1 MVGKNNKQARWSKS
15 ANTFKRYSLK
25 KLSVGVASVVIGTG
39 VAWASSTTVHAAE
52 EGTEV
57 VTGDGEKEEPVESAV
72 PTEAPVVGGDESSS
86 HDAVAD
92 LVNEISAAEEP
103 ASEAANAVEPRGA
116 NESSDND
123 YEPIPADA
131 IEGAAETS
139 DEEKDATSKSTS
151 DDANELESDEEE
163 SRIQPRSSRPR
174 AAREAEAAEADKLAG
189 KYQPY
194 VGSTLA
200 KAQFKRVPEAL
211 DYIQN
216 REDLKK
222 DGQSVIKSAEWVD
235 TEVFKKAG
243 RQSTKIKV
251 TYTDGSE
258 DLVDIRLLINNAYKI
273 GNQEYTGTK
282 ASEMIGLQTEKD
294 GNINLGINAPD
305 ARKQEVRNKKSIEFE
320 ITTQFNLAR
329 PGRNEYTYFELSDNL
344 ARYVTSVVDTT
355 RSQDS
360 NPWERVRSHTGAL
373 TNTWRKKFASH
384 PARAARGEALFNGSS
399 PSTKQ
404 AATVRF
410 DLKKTLGE
418 IIKQEN
424 ITKNSD
430 IQAEAFVYNE
440 DKARAKNGSHVHQN
454 LLVKDR
460 YGEGIPNS
468 KNAADTIQGNAINS
482 YFDKN
487 IGPNGAFV
495 FDHQFNKRRLNINN
509 HEHKY
514 QYHYKIDERLAPYIS
529 DTKVYHLNDGGSGLD
544 FRENAENSDELRKV
558 FENEGRSRRRNGWS
572 GFEAQYNN
580 GQQTNSWITKGD
592 DIVENPQGHDYGI
605 DRQLKAGEGYYR
617 LTNWLANRESRQMN
631 FMNDNAMNAG
641 TRVAFLLKEG
651 QTLDDV
657 LRAFRGEKFTYEG
670 YLKLTAKD
678 GNVQPGTRGS
688 GYYEVLD
695 LDGDGRADET
705 TPYDSNISIDTTY
718 ENANKITGSALSG
731 IKSATS
737 ENANDG
743 APLSVYRVLK
753 DGKRDKIGE
762 TKVKADGTYEISVPE
777 GKQLQKDDVLEV
789 EAVDN
794 EGNTV
799 RNRTTV
805 LPLPD
810 NQKYEP
816 TGKNGEVPKNSQ
828 PVAENFINN
837 TDTLPDN
844 SKYDWEKPVD
854 TSTTGEKDGT
864 VIVTYPDGTQDK
876 VNVKVTVVE
885 GQKKSEEVEPSYKQ
899 LTITPG
905 ETVTTE
911 APTFDVVA
919 TADETETDPAPE
931 GTTYKLGE
939 NPNLPDGVT
948 LKINEQTGAVTI
960 TSSDNTPVGEFKVP
974 VVVTYPDQSTDNAEV
989 SVTVEKGTNTAE
1001 EVEPKYENP
1010 EPGMIESGKPEF
1022 HAEGNEKDSKEK
1034 PANTK
1039 FAKGDNPPAGFSYN
1053 VDPNTG
1059 IVRLE
1064 EDIPEDGITVPVK
1077 VTYEDGSTDTTNVTF
1092 TPKAPTAPV
1101 NDLGYPEEVTI
1112 EGTDEGSARTKET
1125 GQPNLPDAVN
1135 KADGDKF
1142 RFNKDVPEG
1151 FTHGNDNGTEL
1162 VFNGGTADDPSDDVT
1177 LTIDPN
1183 TGNITVKGG
1192 DKADTRKPF
1201 DIPVEYVSKDD
1212 ELKGSDVVTVQVK
1225 PKPEAKTP
1233 APSIERAGDPTTVTE
1248 GKEKALED
1256 KVKNPTDGMTGTI
1269 TNSDGTEIPGGT
1281 VKVDGNT
1288 GEIKVEVPA
1297 GTVPEGQNSIPGKV
1311 QIKDNNGNDVGGPID
1326 ITIDK
1331 PEAKTPAPSIERAET
1346 PTHVTEGEEKALED
1360 KVNNPTDGMTGT
1372 ITNSDGTEIPGGT
1385 VTVDE
1390 NTGEIKVQ
1398 VPAGTVPE
1406 GQDSIPGKV
1415 QIKDKNGKDVDG
1427 PIDITIDKPEEKT
1440 PEPSIER
1447 AGNPTTVTEGT
1458 EKPLED
1464 KVNNPT
1470 DGMTG
1475 TITNSDGTEIPGGT
1489 VTVDEN
1495 TGEIKVQVPA
1505 GTVPEGQDSIP
1516 GKVQI
1521 KDKNGKDVDGPIDI
1535 TIDKAKDETPAP
1547 SIERAETPT
1556 HVTEGEEKALEDKV
1570 NNPTDG
1576 MTGTITDG
1584 EGNEIQGGTVTVDG
1598 NTGEIKVQVPTNTV
1612 PEGQDSIPGKVQIKD
1627 NNGNDVGNPIDI
1639 TIDKAKDETP
1649 APSISGYE
1657 DKTITEGRP
1666 IEPITPEITN
1676 KGEGDITENGL
1687 PDGLNINPET
1697 GEITGT
1703 PDVKD
1708 WKDNFDK
1715 ENPNSSDFE
1724 EERDFT
1730 VTVTVPGQPE
1740 RTAEFTI
1747 KVQRDTDGDGTADV
1761 NDPDSDGDGINDN
1774 VELERGTNPKDAN
1787 DFKGPELSVNTPKK
1801 GEETVSGK
1809 TEPQTS
1815 VTVKDT
1821 DGTVIGQGVSDEE
1834 GNFEVP
1840 VNRPLKG
1847 GEELDVTAGAPDNDK
1862 DQTTERVTVD
1872 TPDNEEYEPKWE
1884 DTNAEDGKRV
1894 VVPNTGDEIPAGST
1908 TTATITEDPNN
1919 KGKANWTVTVDDNG
1933 DVEVT
1938 PGSDAQP
1945 GDSATV
1951 TVETTYPDGTKD
1963 SSSFKVTVPTIQSFE
1978 YDPQGQDIEVPEG
1991 AEPDAANGIANKD
2004 ELPEG
2009 TEFEFDGPVDTSR
2022 PGKTNAKVI
2031 VAYPD
2036 GSTDTVDVTV
2046 NVTEVPTQADKYEP
2060 KGNPIFVEKNGTP
2073 NAADGIA
2080 NKDELPEGTE
2090 FEFDGP
2096 VDTSTPGEKKAKVI
2110 VAYPDGSTDAVDVTV
2125 NVTDGDTPQSE
2136 IFEPQG
2142 QDIKVPEGGQPNAAD
2157 GIANKDELPEG
2168 TEFEFDGPVDTSTPG
2183 KKKAK
2188 VIVAY
2193 PDGST
2198 DTVDVTVNVTPKPT
2212 AETLE
2217 PKWNDSDAKDGGP
2230 VTVPNTGDKIPAGST
2245 TTATITED
2253 PNNKGKANWTVTVG
2267 EDGSVTVTPGADA
2280 QPGDSAT
2287 VTVETTYPDG
2297 SKDSSSFK
2305 VTVPAVGPTHAH
2317 GDSLVHDKPS
2327 YDLDKLGHGQTQPS
2341 RPAEDKAQTPAV
2353 DKAGLPNYVPSQSG
2367 ERLPDTATGAWVLG
2381 VVGLMSTGL
2390 GSALGLKRKKEDE
2403 E

>member
-57 VTGDGEKEEPVESAV
+57 VTGDGEKEAPVESAV
-72 PTEAPVVGGDESSS
+72 PTEAPVVGGNESSS
-86 HDAVAD
+86 QDAVAD
-92 LVNEISAAEEP
+92 LVEKIKAAEEP
-103 ASEAANAVEPRGA
+103 ASEAADAVEPRGA
-116 NESSDND
+116 SESSDND
-123 YEPIPADA
+123 YEPIPSDV

-139 DEEKDATSKSTS
+139 DEEKDATSKPTS

-222 DGQSVIKSAEWVD
+222 EGQSVIKSAEWVD
-235 TEVFKKAG
+235 KEVFKKAG

-258 DLVDIRLLINNAYKI
+258 DIVDIRLLINNGYKI

-282 ASEMIGLQTEKD
+282 ASEMFGLQTEKD
-294 GNINLGINAPD
+294 GNIALGLNTPD
-305 ARKQEVRNKKSIEFE
+305 ARQKEVRDKKSIEFE
-320 ITTQFNLAR
+320 ITTQMGFNRA
-329 PGRNEYTYFELSDNL
+329 GRNEYAYFELSDNL
-344 ARYVTSVVDTT
+344 ARHVTSVVDTT
-355 RSQDS
+355 NSEDS
-360 NPWERVRSHTGAL
+360 IPWERVRSHTGAL
-373 TNTWRKKFASH
+373 TNTWRKKYATG
-384 PARAARGEALFNGSS
+384 PAKARRGEALFNGAVPTVSQ
-399 PSTKQ
+399 TAK
-404 AATVRF
+404 VRF

-430 IQAEAFVYNE
+430 IQAEVFVYNE
-440 DKARAKNGSHVHQN
+440 DKARAKNGTHIHQN
-454 LLVKDR
+454 VLVKDR
-460 YGEGIPNS
+460 YGNNVPDS
-468 KNAADTIQGNAINS
+468 TKAADSIRSSAINS

-495 FDHQFNKRRLNINN
+495 FDHHFNKKVLNINN
-509 HEHKY
+509 HPHQY

-529 DTKVYHLNDGGSGLD
+529 DTKVYYLNDGGSGLD

-558 FENEGRSRRRNGWS
+558 FENEGPARKRNGWS

-580 GQQTNSWITKGD
+580 GQRTNSWITKGTE
-592 DIVENPQGHDYGI
+592 IVENPQGHNFGI
-605 DRQLKAGEGYYR
+605 DRQLNTGEGYYR
-617 LTNWLANRESRQMN
+617 LTNWLANPLSRQMN
-631 FMNDNAMNAG
+631 FLNSSALNAG

-670 YLKLTAKD
+670 YLKLTARD

-695 LDGDGRADET
+695 LDGDGRADEG

-718 ENANKITGSALSG
+718 ENATKITGSALSG

-737 ENANDG
+737 DNADDG
-743 APLSVYRVLK
+743 ALVTVYRIK
-753 DGKRDKIGE
+753 GNGKEKIGE
-762 TKVKADGTYEISVPE
+762 AKVKANGTYEISVPK

-805 LPLPD
+805 LPLRD

-828 PVAENFINN
+828 PVAEDFINN
-837 TDTLPDN
+837 IDTLPDN

-1311 QIKDNNGNDVGGPID
+1311 QIKDNNGNDVG
-1326 ITIDK
+1326 
-1331 PEAKTPAPSIERAET
+1331 
-1346 PTHVTEGEEKALED
+1346 
-1360 KVNNPTDGMTGT
+1360 
-1372 ITNSDGTEIPGGT
+1372 
-1385 VTVDE
+1385 
-1390 NTGEIKVQ
+1390 
-1398 VPAGTVPE
+1398 
-1406 GQDSIPGKV
+1406 
-1415 QIKDKNGKDVDG
+1415 
-1427 PIDITIDKPEEKT
+1427 
-1440 PEPSIER
+1440 
-1447 AGNPTTVTEGT
+1447 
-1458 EKPLED
+1458 
-1464 KVNNPT
+1464 
-1470 DGMTG
+1470 
-1475 TITNSDGTEIPGGT
+1475 
-1489 VTVDEN
+1489 
-1495 TGEIKVQVPA
+1495 
-1505 GTVPEGQDSIP
+1505 
-1516 GKVQI
+1516 
-1521 KDKNGKDVDGPIDI
+1521 
-1535 TIDKAKDETPAP
+1535 
-1547 SIERAETPT
+1547 
-1556 HVTEGEEKALEDKV
+1556 
-1570 NNPTDG
+1570 
-1576 MTGTITDG
+1576 
-1584 EGNEIQGGTVTVDG
+1584 
-1598 NTGEIKVQVPTNTV
+1598 
-1612 PEGQDSIPGKVQIKD
+1612 
-1627 NNGNDVGNPIDI
+1627 NPIDI

-1715 ENPNSSDFE
+1715 EKPNSSDFE

-1747 KVQRDTDGDGTADV
+1747 TVQRDTDGDGIADV

-1801 GEETVSGK
+1801 DEETVSGK
-1809 TEPQTS
+1809 TEPDTP

-1821 DGTVIGQGVSDEE
+1821 DGKIIGQGVSDEE
-1834 GNFEVP
+1834 GNFKVP
-1840 VNRPLKG
+1840 VERPLKG
-1847 GEELDVTAGAPDNDK
+1847 GEELDVTAGDPNTEN
-1862 DQTTERVTVD
+1862 DQTTDRVTVY
-1872 TPDNEEYEPKWE
+1872 TPQSDIYEPQGNPIFVEKNGTPNATDGIANKDE
-1884 DTNAEDGKRV
+1884 LPEGTKFEFDGPVDT
-1894 VVPNTGDEIPAGST
+1894 S
-1908 TTATITEDPNN
+1908 
-1919 KGKANWTVTVDDNG
+1919 
-1933 DVEVT
+1933 T
-1938 PGSDAQP
+1938 PGKKD
-1945 GDSATV
+1945 V
-1951 TVETTYPDGTKD
+1951 NVKITYPDG
-1963 SSSFKVTVPTIQSFE
+1963 SEESITVPLHVSDEDTPQSEIFE
-1978 YDPQGQDIEVPEG
+1978 PRGQDIEVPEGAELDAANGIANKDELPEGTEFEFDGPVDTSTPGEKKAKVIVAYPDGSTDTVDITVNVTEVPTQADKHEPKGQDIEVPEG

-2009 TEFEFDGPVDTSR
+2009 TEFEFDGPVDTST
-2022 PGKTNAKVI
+2022 PGEKKAKVIVAYPDGSTDTVDITVNVTEVPTQANNHEPQGNPIFVEKNGTPNAADGIANKDELPEGTEFEFDGPVDTSTPGEKKAKVI

-2046 NVTEVPTQADKYEP
+2046 NVTDGDTPQSEIFEPQGQDIEVPEGGQ
-2060 KGNPIFVEKNGTP
+2060 P

-2142 QDIKVPEGGQPNAAD
+2142 QDIEVPEGGKPNAAD

-2253 PNNKGKANWTVTVG
+2253 PNNKGKGNWTVTVG

-2341 RPAEDKAQTPAV
+2341 RPAEDKGQGRVQDKAQTPAV

>member
-72 PTEAPVVGGDESSS
+72 PTEAPVVDGDESSS

-92 LVNEISAAEEP
+92 LVNEIRAAEEP
-103 ASEAANAVEPRGA
+103 ASEAADVVEPRGA
-116 NESSDND
+116 NESSDNG
-123 YEPIPADA
+123 YEPIPSDA

-139 DEEKDATSKSTS
+139 DEEKNATSKPTS

-222 DGQSVIKSAEWVD
+222 EGQSVIKSAEWVD
-235 TEVFKKAG
+235 KEVFKKAG

-258 DLVDIRLLINNAYKI
+258 DIVDIRLLINNGYKI

-282 ASEMIGLQTEKD
+282 ASEMFGLQTEKD
-294 GNINLGINAPD
+294 GNIALGLNTPD
-305 ARKQEVRNKKSIEFE
+305 ARQKEVRDKKSIEFE
-320 ITTQFNLAR
+320 ITTQMGFNRA
-329 PGRNEYTYFELSDNL
+329 GRNEYAYFELSDNL
-344 ARYVTSVVDTT
+344 ARHVTSVVDTT
-355 RSQDS
+355 NSEDS
-360 NPWERVRSHTGAL
+360 IPWERVRSHTGAL
-373 TNTWRKKFASH
+373 TNTWRKKYATG
-384 PARAARGEALFNGSS
+384 PAKARRGEALFNGAVPTVSQ
-399 PSTKQ
+399 TAK
-404 AATVRF
+404 VRF

-430 IQAEAFVYNE
+430 IQAEVFVYNE
-440 DKARAKNGSHVHQN
+440 DKARAKNGTHIHQN
-454 LLVKDR
+454 VLVKDR
-460 YGEGIPNS
+460 YGNNVPDS
-468 KNAADTIQGNAINS
+468 TKAADSIRSSAINS

-495 FDHQFNKRRLNINN
+495 FDHHFNKKVLNINN
-509 HEHKY
+509 HPHQY

-529 DTKVYHLNDGGSGLD
+529 DTKVYYLNDGGSGLD

-558 FENEGRSRRRNGWS
+558 FENEGPARKRNGWS

-580 GQQTNSWITKGD
+580 GQRTNSWITKGTE
-592 DIVENPQGHDYGI
+592 IVENPQGHNFGI
-605 DRQLKAGEGYYR
+605 DRQLNTGEGYYR
-617 LTNWLANRESRQMN
+617 LTNWLANPLSRQMN
-631 FMNDNAMNAG
+631 FLNSSALNAG

-670 YLKLTAKD
+670 YLKLTARD

-695 LDGDGRADET
+695 LDGDGRADEG

-737 ENANDG
+737 DNANDG
-743 APLSVYRVLK
+743 APLSVYRIK
-753 DGKRDKIGE
+753 NGQREKIGE
-762 TKVKADGTYEISVPE
+762 TKVKANGTYEISVPE

-828 PVAENFINN
+828 PVAEDFINN
-837 TDTLPDN
+837 IDTLPDN

-885 GQKKSEEVEPSYKQ
+885 GSKK
-899 LTITPG
+899 
-905 ETVTTE
+905 
-911 APTFDVVA
+911 
-919 TADETETDPAPE
+919 AD
-931 GTTYKLGE
+931 
-939 NPNLPDGVT
+939 
-948 LKINEQTGAVTI
+948 
-960 TSSDNTPVGEFKVP
+960 
-974 VVVTYPDQSTDNAEV
+974 
-989 SVTVEKGTNTAE
+989 

-1010 EPGMIESGKPEF
+1010 SSGSLKSDEPKF
-1022 HAEGNEKDSKEK
+1022 HAQGNPDEQKDK
-1034 PANTK
+1034 PANTR
-1039 FAKGDNPPAGFSYN
+1039 FGKGKNAPEGVSVDSETGVVTLDNP
-1053 VDPNTG
+1053 VT
-1059 IVRLE
+1059 VE
-1064 EDIPEDGITVPVK
+1064 TKVPVE
-1077 VTYEDGSTDTTNVTF
+1077 VTYEDGSTDTTSVTF
-1092 TPKAPTAPV
+1092 TPEKPV
-1101 NDLGYPEEVTI
+1101 ADDLGYPEEVTI
-1112 EGTDEGSARTKET
+1112 EETDEGSARTKQT
-1125 GQPNLPDAVN
+1125 GEPNLPDAVN
-1135 KADGDKF
+1135 KANGDKF

-1183 TGNITVKGG
+1183 TGNITVKGE

-1201 DIPVEYVSKDD
+1201 DIPVEYVSEDGK
-1212 ELKGSDVVTVQVK
+1212 LKGSDVVSVQVK
-1225 PKPEAKTP
+1225 PKAEA
-1233 APSIERAGDPTTVTE
+1233 
-1248 GKEKALED
+1248 
-1256 KVKNPTDGMTGTI
+1256 
-1269 TNSDGTEIPGGT
+1269 
-1281 VKVDGNT
+1281 
-1288 GEIKVEVPA
+1288 
-1297 GTVPEGQNSIPGKV
+1297 
-1311 QIKDNNGNDVGGPID
+1311 
-1326 ITIDK
+1326 
-1331 PEAKTPAPSIERAET
+1331 
-1346 PTHVTEGEEKALED
+1346 
-1360 KVNNPTDGMTGT
+1360 
-1372 ITNSDGTEIPGGT
+1372 
-1385 VTVDE
+1385 
-1390 NTGEIKVQ
+1390 
-1398 VPAGTVPE
+1398 
-1406 GQDSIPGKV
+1406 
-1415 QIKDKNGKDVDG
+1415 
-1427 PIDITIDKPEEKT
+1427 
-1440 PEPSIER
+1440 
-1447 AGNPTTVTEGT
+1447 
-1458 EKPLED
+1458 
-1464 KVNNPT
+1464 
-1470 DGMTG
+1470 
-1475 TITNSDGTEIPGGT
+1475 
-1489 VTVDEN
+1489 
-1495 TGEIKVQVPA
+1495 
-1505 GTVPEGQDSIP
+1505 
-1516 GKVQI
+1516 
-1521 KDKNGKDVDGPIDI
+1521 
-1535 TIDKAKDETPAP
+1535 ETPAP

-1612 PEGQDSIPGKVQIKD
+1612 PEDQDSIPGKVQIKD
-1627 NNGNDVGNPIDI
+1627 NNGENVGGPIDI

-1649 APSISGYE
+1649 APSISDYE

-1715 ENPNSSDFE
+1715 EKPNSSDFE

-1747 KVQRDTDGDGTADV
+1747 TVQRDTDGDGIADV

-1801 GEETVSGK
+1801 DEETVSGK
-1809 TEPQTS
+1809 TEPDTP

-1821 DGTVIGQGVSDEE
+1821 DGKIIGQGVSDEE
-1834 GNFEVP
+1834 GNFKVP
-1840 VNRPLKG
+1840 VERPLKG
-1847 GEELDVTAGAPDNDK
+1847 GEELDVTAGDPNTEN
-1862 DQTTERVTVD
+1862 DQTTDRVTVY
-1872 TPDNEEYEPKWE
+1872 TPQSDIYEPQGNPIFVEKNGTPNATDGIANKDE
-1884 DTNAEDGKRV
+1884 LPEGTKFEFDGPVDT
-1894 VVPNTGDEIPAGST
+1894 S
-1908 TTATITEDPNN
+1908 
-1919 KGKANWTVTVDDNG
+1919 
-1933 DVEVT
+1933 T
-1938 PGSDAQP
+1938 PGKKD
-1945 GDSATV
+1945 V
-1951 TVETTYPDGTKD
+1951 NVKITYPDG
-1963 SSSFKVTVPTIQSFE
+1963 SEESITVPLHVSDEDTPQSEIFE
-1978 YDPQGQDIEVPEG
+1978 PRGQDIEVPEGAELDAANGIANKDELPEGTEFEFDGPVDTSTPGEKKAKVIVAYPDGSTDTVDITVNVTEVPTQADKHEPKGQDIEVPEG

-2009 TEFEFDGPVDTSR
+2009 TEFEFDGPVDTST
-2022 PGKTNAKVI
+2022 PGEKKAKVI

-2036 GSTDTVDVTV
+2036 GSTDTVDITV
-2046 NVTEVPTQADKYEP
+2046 NVTEVPTQANNHEP
-2060 KGNPIFVEKNGTP
+2060 QGNPIFVEKNGTP

-2110 VAYPDGSTDAVDVTV
+2110 VAYPDGSTDTVDVTV

-2142 QDIKVPEGGQPNAAD
+2142 QDIEVPEGGQPNAAD

-2198 DTVDVTVNVTPKPT
+2198 DTVDVTVNVTPKTPGKTT

-2230 VTVPNTGDKIPAGST
+2230 VTVPNTGDKIPAGSK

-2253 PNNKGKANWTVTVG
+2253 PNNKGKGNWTVTVGEDGSVTVTPGADAQPGDSATVTVETTYPDGSKDSSSFKVTVPEKGKTTAETLEPKWNDSDAKDGGPVTVPNTGDKIPAGSKTTATITEDPNNKGKGNWTVTVG

-2341 RPAEDKAQTPAV
+2341 RPAEDKGQGQVQDKAQTPDV

>member
-1281 VKVDGNT
+1281 V
-1288 GEIKVEVPA
+1288 
-1297 GTVPEGQNSIPGKV
+1297 
-1311 QIKDNNGNDVGGPID
+1311 
-1326 ITIDK
+1326 
-1331 PEAKTPAPSIERAET
+1331 
-1346 PTHVTEGEEKALED
+1346 
-1360 KVNNPTDGMTGT
+1360 
-1372 ITNSDGTEIPGGT
+1372 
-1385 VTVDE
+1385 
-1390 NTGEIKVQ
+1390 
-1398 VPAGTVPE
+1398 
-1406 GQDSIPGKV
+1406 
-1415 QIKDKNGKDVDG
+1415 
-1427 PIDITIDKPEEKT
+1427 
-1440 PEPSIER
+1440 
-1447 AGNPTTVTEGT
+1447 
-1458 EKPLED
+1458 
-1464 KVNNPT
+1464 
-1470 DGMTG
+1470 
-1475 TITNSDGTEIPGGT
+1475 
-1489 VTVDEN
+1489 TVDEN

>member
-1 MVGKNNKQARWSKS
+1 
-15 ANTFKRYSLK
+15 
-25 KLSVGVASVVIGTG
+25 
-39 VAWASSTTVHAAE
+39 
-52 EGTEV
+52 
-57 VTGDGEKEEPVESAV
+57 
-72 PTEAPVVGGDESSS
+72 
-86 HDAVAD
+86 
-92 LVNEISAAEEP
+92 
-103 ASEAANAVEPRGA
+103 
-116 NESSDND
+116 
-123 YEPIPADA
+123 
-131 IEGAAETS
+131 
-139 DEEKDATSKSTS
+139 
-151 DDANELESDEEE
+151 
-163 SRIQPRSSRPR
+163 
-174 AAREAEAAEADKLAG
+174 
-189 KYQPY
+189 
-194 VGSTLA
+194 
-200 KAQFKRVPEAL
+200 
-211 DYIQN
+211 
-216 REDLKK
+216 
-222 DGQSVIKSAEWVD
+222 
-235 TEVFKKAG
+235 
-243 RQSTKIKV
+243 
-251 TYTDGSE
+251 
-258 DLVDIRLLINNAYKI
+258 
-273 GNQEYTGTK
+273 
-282 ASEMIGLQTEKD
+282 
-294 GNINLGINAPD
+294 
-305 ARKQEVRNKKSIEFE
+305 
-320 ITTQFNLAR
+320 
-329 PGRNEYTYFELSDNL
+329 
-344 ARYVTSVVDTT
+344 
-355 RSQDS
+355 
-360 NPWERVRSHTGAL
+360 
-373 TNTWRKKFASH
+373 
-384 PARAARGEALFNGSS
+384 
-399 PSTKQ
+399 
-404 AATVRF
+404 
-410 DLKKTLGE
+410 
-418 IIKQEN
+418 
-424 ITKNSD
+424 
-430 IQAEAFVYNE
+430 
-440 DKARAKNGSHVHQN
+440 
-454 LLVKDR
+454 
-460 YGEGIPNS
+460 
-468 KNAADTIQGNAINS
+468 
-482 YFDKN
+482 
-487 IGPNGAFV
+487 
-495 FDHQFNKRRLNINN
+495 
-509 HEHKY
+509 
-514 QYHYKIDERLAPYIS
+514 
-529 DTKVYHLNDGGSGLD
+529 
-544 FRENAENSDELRKV
+544 
-558 FENEGRSRRRNGWS
+558 
-572 GFEAQYNN
+572 
-580 GQQTNSWITKGD
+580 
-592 DIVENPQGHDYGI
+592 
-605 DRQLKAGEGYYR
+605 
-617 LTNWLANRESRQMN
+617 
-631 FMNDNAMNAG
+631 
-641 TRVAFLLKEG
+641 
-651 QTLDDV
+651 
-657 LRAFRGEKFTYEG
+657 
-670 YLKLTAKD
+670 
-678 GNVQPGTRGS
+678 
-688 GYYEVLD
+688 
-695 LDGDGRADET
+695 
-705 TPYDSNISIDTTY
+705 
-718 ENANKITGSALSG
+718 
-731 IKSATS
+731 
-737 ENANDG
+737 
-743 APLSVYRVLK
+743 
-753 DGKRDKIGE
+753 
-762 TKVKADGTYEISVPE
+762 
-777 GKQLQKDDVLEV
+777 
-789 EAVDN
+789 
-794 EGNTV
+794 
-799 RNRTTV
+799 
-805 LPLPD
+805 
-810 NQKYEP
+810 
-816 TGKNGEVPKNSQ
+816 
-828 PVAENFINN
+828 
-837 TDTLPDN
+837 
-844 SKYDWEKPVD
+844 
-854 TSTTGEKDGT
+854 
-864 VIVTYPDGTQDK
+864 
-876 VNVKVTVVE
+876 
-885 GQKKSEEVEPSYKQ
+885 
-899 LTITPG
+899 
-905 ETVTTE
+905 
-911 APTFDVVA
+911 
-919 TADETETDPAPE
+919 
-931 GTTYKLGE
+931 
-939 NPNLPDGVT
+939 
-948 LKINEQTGAVTI
+948 
-960 TSSDNTPVGEFKVP
+960 
-974 VVVTYPDQSTDNAEV
+974 
-989 SVTVEKGTNTAE
+989 
-1001 EVEPKYENP
+1001 
-1010 EPGMIESGKPEF
+1010 
-1022 HAEGNEKDSKEK
+1022 
-1034 PANTK
+1034 
-1039 FAKGDNPPAGFSYN
+1039 
-1053 VDPNTG
+1053 
-1059 IVRLE
+1059 
-1064 EDIPEDGITVPVK
+1064 
-1077 VTYEDGSTDTTNVTF
+1077 
-1092 TPKAPTAPV
+1092 
-1101 NDLGYPEEVTI
+1101 
-1112 EGTDEGSARTKET
+1112 
-1125 GQPNLPDAVN
+1125 
-1135 KADGDKF
+1135 
-1142 RFNKDVPEG
+1142 
-1151 FTHGNDNGTEL
+1151 
-1162 VFNGGTADDPSDDVT
+1162 
-1177 LTIDPN
+1177 
-1183 TGNITVKGG
+1183 
-1192 DKADTRKPF
+1192 
-1201 DIPVEYVSKDD
+1201 
-1212 ELKGSDVVTVQVK
+1212 
-1225 PKPEAKTP
+1225 
-1233 APSIERAGDPTTVTE
+1233 
-1248 GKEKALED
+1248 
-1256 KVKNPTDGMTGTI
+1256 
-1269 TNSDGTEIPGGT
+1269 
-1281 VKVDGNT
+1281 
-1288 GEIKVEVPA
+1288 
-1297 GTVPEGQNSIPGKV
+1297 
-1311 QIKDNNGNDVGGPID
+1311 
-1326 ITIDK
+1326 
-1331 PEAKTPAPSIERAET
+1331 
-1346 PTHVTEGEEKALED
+1346 
-1360 KVNNPTDGMTGT
+1360 
-1372 ITNSDGTEIPGGT
+1372 
-1385 VTVDE
+1385 
-1390 NTGEIKVQ
+1390 
-1398 VPAGTVPE
+1398 
-1406 GQDSIPGKV
+1406 
-1415 QIKDKNGKDVDG
+1415 
-1427 PIDITIDKPEEKT
+1427 
-1440 PEPSIER
+1440 
-1447 AGNPTTVTEGT
+1447 
-1458 EKPLED
+1458 
-1464 KVNNPT
+1464 
-1470 DGMTG
+1470 
-1475 TITNSDGTEIPGGT
+1475 
-1489 VTVDEN
+1489 
-1495 TGEIKVQVPA
+1495 
-1505 GTVPEGQDSIP
+1505 
-1516 GKVQI
+1516 
-1521 KDKNGKDVDGPIDI
+1521 
-1535 TIDKAKDETPAP
+1535 
-1547 SIERAETPT
+1547 
-1556 HVTEGEEKALEDKV
+1556 
-1570 NNPTDG
+1570 

>member
-72 PTEAPVVGGDESSS
+72 PTEAPVVDGDESSS

-92 LVNEISAAEEP
+92 LVNQIKAAEEP
-103 ASEAANAVEPRGA
+103 ASEAADAVEPRGA

-123 YEPIPADA
+123 YEPIPSDA

-139 DEEKDATSKSTS
+139 DEEKDATSKPTS
-151 DDANELESDEEE
+151 DDADELESDEEE
-163 SRIQPRSSRPR
+163 SRIQPRSSRTR
-174 AAREAEAAEADKLAG
+174 AAGNAEDESAEADKLAG

-211 DYIQN
+211 EYIQN

-235 TEVFKKAG
+235 KEVFKKAG

-258 DLVDIRLLINNAYKI
+258 DIVDIRLLINNGYKI

-282 ASEMIGLQTEKD
+282 ASEMFGLQTEKD
-294 GNINLGINAPD
+294 GNIALGLNTPD
-305 ARKQEVRNKKSIEFE
+305 ARQKEVRDKKSIEFE
-320 ITTQFNLAR
+320 ITTQMGFNRA
-329 PGRNEYTYFELSDNL
+329 GRNEYAYFELSDNL
-344 ARYVTSVVDTT
+344 ARHVTSVVDTT
-355 RSQDS
+355 NSEDS
-360 NPWERVRSHTGAL
+360 IPWERVRSHTGAL
-373 TNTWRKKFASH
+373 TNTWRKKYATG
-384 PARAARGEALFNGSS
+384 PAKARRGEALFNGAVPTVSQ
-399 PSTKQ
+399 TAK
-404 AATVRF
+404 VRF

-430 IQAEAFVYNE
+430 IQAEVFVYNE
-440 DKARAKNGSHVHQN
+440 DKARAKNGTHIHQN
-454 LLVKDR
+454 VLVKDR
-460 YGEGIPNS
+460 YGNNVPDS
-468 KNAADTIQGNAINS
+468 TKAADSIRSSAINS

-495 FDHQFNKRRLNINN
+495 FDHHFNKKVLNINN
-509 HEHKY
+509 HPHQY

-529 DTKVYHLNDGGSGLD
+529 DTKVYYLNDGGSGLD

-558 FENEGRSRRRNGWS
+558 FENEGPERKRNGWS

-580 GQQTNSWITKGD
+580 GQRTNSWITKGTE
-592 DIVENPQGHDYGI
+592 IVENPQGHNFGI
-605 DRQLKAGEGYYR
+605 DRQLNTGEGYYR
-617 LTNWLANRESRQMN
+617 LTNWLANPLSRQMN
-631 FMNDNAMNAG
+631 FLNSSALNAG

-651 QTLDDV
+651 QKLDDV

-670 YLKLTAKD
+670 FLKLTAKD
-678 GNVQPGTRGS
+678 GNIQPGTRGS

-695 LDGDGRADET
+695 LDGDGRADEA

-737 ENANDG
+737 DNANDG

-753 DGKRDKIGE
+753 NGQREKIGE
-762 TKVKADGTYEISVPE
+762 TKVKANGTYEISVPE

-794 EGNTV
+794 EGKTV

-828 PVAENFINN
+828 PVAEDFINKTYTN
-837 TDTLPDN
+837 DKGVEVTLPDN

-885 GQKKSEEVEPSYKQ
+885 GSKK
-899 LTITPG
+899 
-905 ETVTTE
+905 
-911 APTFDVVA
+911 
-919 TADETETDPAPE
+919 AD
-931 GTTYKLGE
+931 
-939 NPNLPDGVT
+939 
-948 LKINEQTGAVTI
+948 
-960 TSSDNTPVGEFKVP
+960 
-974 VVVTYPDQSTDNAEV
+974 
-989 SVTVEKGTNTAE
+989 

-1010 EPGMIESGKPEF
+1010 SSGSLKSDEPKF
-1022 HAEGNEKDSKEK
+1022 HAQGNPDEQKDK
-1034 PANTK
+1034 PANTR
-1039 FAKGDNPPAGFSYN
+1039 FGKGKNAPEGVSVDSETGVVTLDNP
-1053 VDPNTG
+1053 VT
-1059 IVRLE
+1059 VE
-1064 EDIPEDGITVPVK
+1064 TKVPVE
-1077 VTYEDGSTDTTNVTF
+1077 VTYEDGSTDTTSVTF
-1092 TPKAPTAPV
+1092 TPEKPV
-1101 NDLGYPEEVTI
+1101 ADDLGYPEEVTI
-1112 EGTDEGSARTKET
+1112 EETDEGSARTKQT
-1125 GQPNLPDAVN
+1125 GEPNLPDAVN
-1135 KADGDKF
+1135 KANGDKF

-1183 TGNITVKGG
+1183 TGNITVKGE

-1201 DIPVEYVSKDD
+1201 DIPVEYVSEDGK
-1212 ELKGSDVVTVQVK
+1212 LKGSDVVSVQVK
-1225 PKPEAKTP
+1225 PKAEA
-1233 APSIERAGDPTTVTE
+1233 E
-1248 GKEKALED
+1248 
-1256 KVKNPTDGMTGTI
+1256 
-1269 TNSDGTEIPGGT
+1269 
-1281 VKVDGNT
+1281 
-1288 GEIKVEVPA
+1288 
-1297 GTVPEGQNSIPGKV
+1297 
-1311 QIKDNNGNDVGGPID
+1311 
-1326 ITIDK
+1326 
-1331 PEAKTPAPSIERAET
+1331 TPAPSIERAET

-1372 ITNSDGTEIPGGT
+1372 ITDGEGNEIQGGT
-1385 VTVDE
+1385 VTVDG

-1398 VPAGTVPE
+1398 VPTNTVPE
-1406 GQDSIPGKV
+1406 DQDSIPGKV
-1415 QIKDKNGKDVDG
+1415 QIKDNNGNDVGG
-1427 PIDITIDKPEEKT
+1427 PIDITIDKAKEET
-1440 PEPSIER
+1440 PAPSIER
-1447 AGNPTTVTEGT
+1447 AETPTHVTEGE
-1458 EKPLED
+1458 EKALED

-1475 TITNSDGTEIPGGT
+1475 TITDGEGNEIQGGT
-1489 VTVDEN
+1489 VTVDGN
-1495 TGEIKVQVPA
+1495 TGEIKVQVPTN
-1505 GTVPEGQDSIP
+1505 TVPEDQDSIP

-1521 KDKNGKDVDGPIDI
+1521 KDNNGNDVGGPIDI
-1535 TIDKAKDETPAP
+1535 TIDKAKEETPAP

-1715 ENPNSSDFE
+1715 EKPNSSDFE

-1747 KVQRDTDGDGTADV
+1747 TVQRDTDGDGIADV

-1801 GEETVSGK
+1801 DEETVSGK
-1809 TEPQTS
+1809 TEPDTP

-1821 DGTVIGQGVSDEE
+1821 DGKIIGQGVSDEE
-1834 GNFEVP
+1834 GNFKVP
-1840 VNRPLKG
+1840 VERPLKG
-1847 GEELDVTAGAPDNDK
+1847 GEELDVTAGDPNTEN
-1862 DQTTERVTVD
+1862 DQTTDRVTVY
-1872 TPDNEEYEPKWE
+1872 TPQSDIYEPQGNPIFVEKNGTPNATDGIANKDE
-1884 DTNAEDGKRV
+1884 LPEGTKFEFDGPVDT
-1894 VVPNTGDEIPAGST
+1894 S
-1908 TTATITEDPNN
+1908 
-1919 KGKANWTVTVDDNG
+1919 
-1933 DVEVT
+1933 T
-1938 PGSDAQP
+1938 PGKKD
-1945 GDSATV
+1945 V
-1951 TVETTYPDGTKD
+1951 NVKITYPDG
-1963 SSSFKVTVPTIQSFE
+1963 SEESITVPLHVSDEDTPQSEIFE
-1978 YDPQGQDIEVPEG
+1978 PRGQDIEVPEGAELDAANGIANKDELPEGTEFEFDGPVDTSTPGEKKAKVIVAYPDGSTDTVDITVNVTEVPTQADKHEPKGQDIEVPEG

-2009 TEFEFDGPVDTSR
+2009 TEFEFDGPVDTST
-2022 PGKTNAKVI
+2022 PGEKKAKVI

-2036 GSTDTVDVTV
+2036 GSTDTVDITV
-2046 NVTEVPTQADKYEP
+2046 NVTEVPTQANNHEP
-2060 KGNPIFVEKNGTP
+2060 QGNPIFVEKNGTP

-2110 VAYPDGSTDAVDVTV
+2110 VAYPDGSTDTVDVTV

-2142 QDIKVPEGGQPNAAD
+2142 QDIEVPEGGQPNAAD

-2198 DTVDVTVNVTPKPT
+2198 DTVDVTVNVTPKAPGKTT

-2230 VTVPNTGDKIPAGST
+2230 VTVPNTGDKIPAGSK

-2253 PNNKGKANWTVTVG
+2253 PNNKGKAKWTATVG

-2341 RPAEDKAQTPAV
+2341 RPAEDKGQGQVQDKAQTPAV

>member
-139 DEEKDATSKSTS
+139 DEEKDAESKTTS
-151 DDANELESDEEE
+151 DDENKLESDEEE
-163 SRIQPRSSRPR
+163 SRIQPRSSRTR
-174 AAREAEAAEADKLAG
+174 AAKNAEDESAEADKLAG

-211 DYIQN
+211 EYIQN

-235 TEVFKKAG
+235 KEVFKKAG

-258 DLVDIRLLINNAYKI
+258 DIVDIRLLINNGYKI

-282 ASEMIGLQTEKD
+282 ASEMFGLQTEED
-294 GNINLGINAPD
+294 GNIALGLNTPD
-305 ARKQEVRNKKSIEFE
+305 ARKQEVKDKKSIEFE
-320 ITTQFNLAR
+320 ITTKMGFNRA
-329 PGRNEYTYFELSDNL
+329 GRNEYAYFELSDNL
-344 ARYVTSVVDTT
+344 ARHVTSVVDTT
-355 RSQDS
+355 NSEDS
-360 NPWERVRSHTGAL
+360 IPWERVRSHTGAL
-373 TNTWRKKFASH
+373 TNTWRKKYATG
-384 PARAARGEALFNGSS
+384 PAKARRGEALFNGANPVASQ
-399 PSTKQ
+399 TAK
-404 AATVRF
+404 VRF

-430 IQAEAFVYNE
+430 IQAEVFVYNE
-440 DKARAKNGSHVHQN
+440 DKARAKNGTHIHQN
-454 LLVKDR
+454 VLVKDR
-460 YGEGIPNS
+460 YGNNVPDS
-468 KNAADTIQGNAINS
+468 KNAEDNIRNNAINS
-482 YFDKN
+482 YFDRN

-495 FDHQFNKRRLNINN
+495 FDHHFNKSSDIIKNN
-509 HEHKY
+509 VHQY

-529 DTKVYHLNDGGSGLD
+529 DTKVYYLKNTGSGLD
-544 FRENAENSDELRKV
+544 FRENAESGDELRKV
-558 FENEGRSRRRNGWS
+558 FENEGRPLRKRNGWS
-572 GFEAQYNN
+572 NFEAQYNN
-580 GQQTNSWITKGD
+580 GQQTNSWITQRN
-592 DIVENPQGHDYGI
+592 DIVENPQGHNYVI

-617 LTNWLANRESRQMN
+617 STYWGGDVFTSLQTNFLNGSSLN
-631 FMNDNAMNAG
+631 GG
-641 TRVAFLLKEG
+641 TRVAFLLKED
-651 QTLDDV
+651 QKLDDV

-670 YLKLTAKD
+670 YLKLTARD

-695 LDGDGRADET
+695 LDGDGKADEA

-718 ENANKITGSALSG
+718 ENANTITGSALSG

-737 ENANDG
+737 DNANDG
-743 APLSVYRVLK
+743 ALVTVYRIK
-753 DGKRDKIGE
+753 GNGKEKIGE
-762 TKVKADGTYEISVPE
+762 AKVKANGTYEISVPE

-837 TDTLPDN
+837 IDNLPDN

-885 GQKKSEEVEPSYKQ
+885 GSKK
-899 LTITPG
+899 
-905 ETVTTE
+905 
-911 APTFDVVA
+911 
-919 TADETETDPAPE
+919 AD
-931 GTTYKLGE
+931 
-939 NPNLPDGVT
+939 
-948 LKINEQTGAVTI
+948 
-960 TSSDNTPVGEFKVP
+960 
-974 VVVTYPDQSTDNAEV
+974 
-989 SVTVEKGTNTAE
+989 

-1010 EPGMIESGKPEF
+1010 TPGMTESGEPKF
-1022 HAEGNEKDSKEK
+1022 HAEGNESEPKEK
-1034 PANTK
+1034 PAKTK
-1039 FAKGDNPPAGFSYN
+1039 FAKGDDAPSPADFSYN
-1053 VDPNTG
+1053 VNPDTG
-1059 IVRLE
+1059 VVTLE
-1064 EDIPEDGITVPVK
+1064 EDIPKGGITVPVK
-1077 VTYEDGSTDTTNVTF
+1077 VTYEDGSTDTANVTF
-1092 TPKAPTAPV
+1092 TPESPKTAAEVEPKYTEPAAGSLKSDEPQFHAQGNPDEPKDKPANTKFGKGDNAPEGVSVDSETGVVTLDNPVETETKVPVKVTYNDGSEDIVNVTFKPKAPTAPV
-1101 NDLGYPEEVTI
+1101 DDLGYPEEVTI
-1112 EGTDEGSARTKET
+1112 EGTDEGPARTKQT
-1125 GQPNLPDAVN
+1125 GEPTLPDAVN
-1135 KADGDKF
+1135 KANGDKF

-1183 TGNITVKGG
+1183 TGNIMVKGE

-1201 DIPVEYVSKDD
+1201 NIPVEYVSEDGK
-1212 ELKGSDVVTVQVK
+1212 LKGSDVVSVQVK
-1225 PKPEAKTP
+1225 PKAEA
-1233 APSIERAGDPTTVTE
+1233 E
-1248 GKEKALED
+1248 
-1256 KVKNPTDGMTGTI
+1256 
-1269 TNSDGTEIPGGT
+1269 
-1281 VKVDGNT
+1281 
-1288 GEIKVEVPA
+1288 
-1297 GTVPEGQNSIPGKV
+1297 
-1311 QIKDNNGNDVGGPID
+1311 
-1326 ITIDK
+1326 
-1331 PEAKTPAPSIERAET
+1331 TPAPSIERAET

-1372 ITNSDGTEIPGGT
+1372 ITDGEGNEIQGGT
-1385 VTVDE
+1385 VTVDG

-1398 VPAGTVPE
+1398 VPTNTVPE
-1406 GQDSIPGKV
+1406 DQDSIPGKV
-1415 QIKDKNGKDVDG
+1415 QIKDNNG
-1427 PIDITIDKPEEKT
+1427 
-1440 PEPSIER
+1440 
-1447 AGNPTTVTEGT
+1447 
-1458 EKPLED
+1458 
-1464 KVNNPT
+1464 
-1470 DGMTG
+1470 
-1475 TITNSDGTEIPGGT
+1475 
-1489 VTVDEN
+1489 EN
-1495 TGEIKVQVPA
+1495 VG
-1505 GTVPEGQDSIP
+1505 
-1516 GKVQI
+1516 
-1521 KDKNGKDVDGPIDI
+1521 GPIDI

-1801 GEETVSGK
+1801 GDETVSGK
-1809 TEPQTS
+1809 TEPDTP

-1847 GEELDVTAGAPDNDK
+1847 GEELDVTAGTPDNKK
-1862 DQTTERVTVD
+1862 DQTTNRVTVD
-1872 TPDNEEYEPKWE
+1872 TPQSDIYEPQGNPIFVEKNGTPNAADGIANKE
-1884 DTNAEDGKRV
+1884 ELPEGTEFGFDGPVDT
-1894 VVPNTGDEIPAGST
+1894 S
-1908 TTATITEDPNN
+1908 
-1919 KGKANWTVTVDDNG
+1919 
-1933 DVEVT
+1933 T
-1938 PGSDAQP
+1938 PGKKD
-1945 GDSATV
+1945 V
-1951 TVETTYPDGTKD
+1951 NVKITYPDG
-1963 SSSFKVTVPTIQSFE
+1963 SEESITVPLHVSDEDTPQSEIFE
-1978 YDPQGQDIEVPEG
+1978 PRGQDIEVPEG
-1991 AEPDAANGIANKD
+1991 AELDAANGIANKD

-2009 TEFEFDGPVDTSR
+2009 TEFEFDGPVDTSTPGEKKAKVIVAYPDGSTDTVDITVNVTEVPTQADKHEPKGQDIEVPEGAELDAANGIANKDELPEGTEFEFDGPVDTST
-2022 PGKTNAKVI
+2022 PGKKKAKVI

-2046 NVTEVPTQADKYEP
+2046 NVTEVPTQADNHEP

-2142 QDIKVPEGGQPNAAD
+2142 QDIEVLEGGKPNAAD

-2253 PNNKGKANWTVTVG
+2253 PNNKGKGNWTVTVG

>member
-92 LVNEISAAEEP
+92 LVNEIVEKTEAEAEVETPAVVVESAEEK
-103 ASEAANAVEPRGA
+103 NAQEKVEETLEPRA
-116 NESSDND
+116 VNSADEDE
-123 YEPIPADA
+123 YEPIPDEFLEDAELEDKDDSRTDAVTLEQEDEDNQTDKSDTAKEKLSKSTNTSIQPRATKTDNKRYIFTKANEDQSKKYYEGRVFKKRTIDGNFSTAAYQPQNGDEPLANVNVYLQYVNGSGQVSPTFYTTSDSEGNVKFDLSNEFTAAHGAPQFQLAGDPNFLVRTWIDNPDPANLMVARPGDGVNPARFHSRTKRNNEAWNFTAGVNRITGGRFVLQERPNTNGNMAKPKEDRVDVTGRDQSFGRVVGTVWWENRQPSGSVANAYHYNGSRGDRYAVGTEVVASYLNDAVAKQLDEYKNQHKNWNTSGLDAYKKFQHDLFDRYQQENGKGSHIAETVVGKVRSDGTFQLPFKGTYGWTRDRENQPAQVGNKLQPGDFGTVAADYA
-131 IEGAAETS
+131 ENPRAVFTGERINGAKKRHINTDYMYVYPNISGQRDIWMGGMHENFFQDPSTSIVGFGVNERNGRADLNFALLTANPLFNINEYEDTPEGAASPGDTATTTLTGLIPNQNYAVQWV
-139 DEEKDATSKSTS
+139 KD
-151 DDANELESDEEE
+151 
-163 SRIQPRSSRPR
+163 
-174 AAREAEAAEADKLAG
+174 G
-189 KYQPY
+189 K
-194 VGSTLA
+194 VVDGSTTPFVTDNSGNGPEGLA
-200 KAQFKRVPEAL
+200 KFTIPE
-211 DYIQN
+211 
-216 REDLKK
+216 
-222 DGQSVIKSAEWVD
+222 S
-235 TEVFKKAG
+235 
-243 RQSTKIKV
+243 
-251 TYTDGSE
+251 
-258 DLVDIRLLINNAYKI
+258 
-273 GNQEYTGTK
+273 
-282 ASEMIGLQTEKD
+282 
-294 GNINLGINAPD
+294 
-305 ARKQEVRNKKSIEFE
+305 
-320 ITTQFNLAR
+320 
-329 PGRNEYTYFELSDNL
+329 
-344 ARYVTSVVDTT
+344 
-355 RSQDS
+355 
-360 NPWERVRSHTGAL
+360 
-373 TNTWRKKFASH
+373 
-384 PARAARGEALFNGSS
+384 
-399 PSTKQ
+399 
-404 AATVRF
+404 
-410 DLKKTLGE
+410 
-418 IIKQEN
+418 
-424 ITKNSD
+424 
-430 IQAEAFVYNE
+430 
-440 DKARAKNGSHVHQN
+440 
-454 LLVKDR
+454 
-460 YGEGIPNS
+460 
-468 KNAADTIQGNAINS
+468 
-482 YFDKN
+482 
-487 IGPNGAFV
+487 
-495 FDHQFNKRRLNINN
+495 
-509 HEHKY
+509 
-514 QYHYKIDERLAPYIS
+514 
-529 DTKVYHLNDGGSGLD
+529 
-544 FRENAENSDELRKV
+544 
-558 FENEGRSRRRNGWS
+558 
-572 GFEAQYNN
+572 
-580 GQQTNSWITKGD
+580 
-592 DIVENPQGHDYGI
+592 
-605 DRQLKAGEGYYR
+605 
-617 LTNWLANRESRQMN
+617 
-631 FMNDNAMNAG
+631 
-641 TRVAFLLKEG
+641 
-651 QTLDDV
+651 
-657 LRAFRGEKFTYEG
+657 
-670 YLKLTAKD
+670 AKD
-678 GNVQPGTRGS
+678 GDRYTAVVVDYDPANS
-688 GYYEVLD
+688 EA
-695 LDGDGRADET
+695 GDEWLLAD
-705 TPYDSNISIDTTY
+705 S
-718 ENANKITGSALSG
+718 L
-731 IKSATS
+731 
-737 ENANDG
+737 
-743 APLSVYRVLK
+743 RVKRKK
-753 DGKRDKIGE
+753 D
-762 TKVKADGTYEISVPE
+762 
-777 GKQLQKDDVLEV
+777 
-789 EAVDN
+789 
-794 EGNTV
+794 
-799 RNRTTV
+799 
-805 LPLPD
+805 
-810 NQKYEP
+810 
-816 TGKNGEVPKNSQ
+816 
-828 PVAENFINN
+828 AE
-837 TDTLPDN
+837 
-844 SKYDWEKPVD
+844 K
-854 TSTTGEKDGT
+854 
-864 VIVTYPDGTQDK
+864 
-876 VNVKVTVVE
+876 
-885 GQKKSEEVEPSYKQ
+885 VEPSYKPQ
-899 LTITPG
+899 TITPG
-905 ETVTTE
+905 EEVTTE
-911 APTFDVVA
+911 APTFDKTA
-919 TADETETDPAPE
+919 TADKTETDPAPE

-939 NPNLPDGVT
+939 NASLPEGVT
-948 LKINEQTGAVTI
+948 AKVHEKTGAVTI
-960 TSSDNTPVGEFKVP
+960 TSSNNTPVGDFTVP
-974 VVVTYPDQSTDNAEV
+974 VTVTYSDKSTDNAEV
-989 SVTVEKGTNTAE
+989 KVSVE
-1001 EVEPKYENP
+1001 
-1010 EPGMIESGKPEF
+1010 
-1022 HAEGNEKDSKEK
+1022 
-1034 PANTK
+1034 
-1039 FAKGDNPPAGFSYN
+1039 
-1053 VDPNTG
+1053 
-1059 IVRLE
+1059 
-1064 EDIPEDGITVPVK
+1064 
-1077 VTYEDGSTDTTNVTF
+1077 
-1092 TPKAPTAPV
+1092 
-1101 NDLGYPEEVTI
+1101 
-1112 EGTDEGSARTKET
+1112 
-1125 GQPNLPDAVN
+1125 
-1135 KADGDKF
+1135 
-1142 RFNKDVPEG
+1142 
-1151 FTHGNDNGTEL
+1151 
-1162 VFNGGTADDPSDDVT
+1162 
-1177 LTIDPN
+1177 
-1183 TGNITVKGG
+1183 
-1192 DKADTRKPF
+1192 
-1201 DIPVEYVSKDD
+1201 
-1212 ELKGSDVVTVQVK
+1212 
-1225 PKPEAKTP
+1225 TP
-1233 APSIERAGDPTTVTE
+1233 APSIERAGNPTTVTE
-1248 GKEKALED
+1248 G
-1256 KVKNPTDGMTGTI
+1256 
-1269 TNSDGTEIPGGT
+1269 
-1281 VKVDGNT
+1281 
-1288 GEIKVEVPA
+1288 
-1297 GTVPEGQNSIPGKV
+1297 
-1311 QIKDNNGNDVGGPID
+1311 
-1326 ITIDK
+1326 
-1331 PEAKTPAPSIERAET
+1331 
-1346 PTHVTEGEEKALED
+1346 EEKPLDD

-1372 ITNSDGTEIPGGT
+1372 ITNSDGTPIQDGK

-1390 NTGEIKVQ
+1390 NTGEIKVK

-1415 QIKDKNGKDVDG
+1415 QIKDKNGENVGD
-1427 PIDITIDKPEEKT
+1427 PIDITIDKPEAEK
-1440 PEPSIER
+1440 PAPSIER
-1447 AGNPTTVTEGT
+1447 AGNPTTVTEGE
-1458 EKPLED
+1458 EKPLDD

-1475 TITNSDGTEIPGGT
+1475 TITNSDGTPIQDGK

-1495 TGEIKVQVPA
+1495 TGEIKVKVPA

-1521 KDKNGKDVDGPIDI
+1521 KDKNGENVGDPIDI

-1547 SIERAETPT
+1547 SIERAGNPT
-1556 HVTEGEEKALEDKV
+1556 TVTEGEEKPLDDKV

-1576 MTGTITDG
+1576 MTGTITNSDG
-1584 EGNEIQGGTVTVDG
+1584 TPIQDGKVTVDE
-1598 NTGEIKVQVPTNTV
+1598 NTGEIKVKVPAGTV
-1612 PEGQDSIPGKVQIKD
+1612 PEGQDSIPGKVQIKDKNGENVGDPIDITIDKPEAEKPAPSIERAGNPTTVTEGEEKPLDDKVNNPTDGMTGTITNSDGTPIQDGKVTVDENTGEIKVKVPAGTVPEDQDSIPGKVQIKD

-1649 APSISGYE
+1649 APSVSGYE

-1676 KGEGDITENGL
+1676 KGEGDITANGL
-1687 PDGLNINPET
+1687 PDGLDINPET

-1708 WKDNFDK
+1708 WNDNFNS
-1715 ENPNSSDFE
+1715 ENPSASEFE
-1724 EERDFT
+1724 DERDFK

-1740 RTAEFTI
+1740 SIAEFTI
-1747 KVQRDTDGDGTADV
+1747 TVQRDTDGDGTADV

-1951 TVETTYPDGTKD
+1951 TVETTYPDGSKD

-1978 YDPQGQDIEVPEG
+1978 YDPQGQDIEVPEGAEPNAADGIANKDELPEGTEFEFDGPVDTSTPGEKKAKVIVAYPDGSTDTVDVTVNVTEVPTQADNHEPKGKDIEVPEG

-2009 TEFEFDGPVDTSR
+2009 TEFEFDGPVDTST
-2022 PGKTNAKVI
+2022 PGEKKAKVI

-2060 KGNPIFVEKNGTP
+2060 KGNPLFVEKNGTP
-2073 NAADGIA
+2073 NPADGIA

-2305 VTVPAVGPTHAH
+2305 VTVPEKGKTTAETLEPKWNDSDAKDGGPVTVPNTGDKIPAGSTTTATITEDPNNKGKGNWTVTVGEDGSVTVTPGVDAQPGDSATVTVETTYPDGSKDSSSFKVTVPAVGPTHAH

-2341 RPAEDKAQTPAV
+2341 RPAEDKGQGQVQDKAQTPDV